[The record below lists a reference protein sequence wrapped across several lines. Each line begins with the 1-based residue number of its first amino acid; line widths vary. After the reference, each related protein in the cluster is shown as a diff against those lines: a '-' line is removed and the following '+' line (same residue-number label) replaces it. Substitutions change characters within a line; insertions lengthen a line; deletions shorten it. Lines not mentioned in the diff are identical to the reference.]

1 MLVTLEFD
9 NTKVVRQQL
18 AQTLQNVTKVRL
30 VKLIYTVSWTN
41 ITSANNSITYGSNGF
56 GMPDGLYNVSHIQQF
71 FTNNSINATITLNQ
85 ATGRISIR
93 SDQNMFLAFSALL
106 GFSNTYIFTA
116 NTTHTGSIPSLIFKN
131 INITLREIN
140 SYHNIKNSSNS
151 NVLHSMKNTQ
161 AFYGDTVEYEPDKK
175 IFLNLNTNILTHLE
189 IGAADNLGNDI
200 LKNNIYFQA
209 ILEII

>member
-9 NTKVVRQQL
+9 NTKVVRQQLL

-30 VKLIYTVSWTN
+30 VKLIYTVSWLN
-41 ITSANNSITYGSNGF
+41 VTSANNSITYGSNGF

-106 GFSNTYIFTA
+106 GFSITYIFTA
-116 NTTHTGSIPSLIFKN
+116 NNTRTHS
-131 INITLREIN
+131 
-140 SYHNIKNSSNS
+140 
-151 NVLHSMKNTQ
+151 
-161 AFYGDTVEYEPDKK
+161 
-175 IFLNLNTNILTHLE
+175 LNT
-189 IGAADNLGNDI
+189 
-200 LKNNIYFQA
+200 
-209 ILEII
+209 IIIIQKY

>member
-9 NTKVVRQQL
+9 NTKVVRQQF

-30 VKLIYTVSWTN
+30 VKLIYTVSWLN
-41 ITSANNSITYGSNGF
+41 ITSANNAITYGSNGF

-106 GFSNTYIFTA
+106 GFSNNYIFTA
-116 NTTHTGSIPSLIFKN
+116 NNTHTGSIPSLLFK
-131 INITLREIN
+131 
-140 SYHNIKNSSNS
+140 
-151 NVLHSMKNTQ
+151 
-161 AFYGDTVEYEPDKK
+161 
-175 IFLNLNTNILTHLE
+175 IL
-189 IGAADNLGNDI
+189 I
-200 LKNNIYFQA
+200 L
-209 ILEII
+209 L